1 MKIILAF
8 MLTSIYI
15 LTTSFQNQKRNTYQ
29 INGSVTGFTDS
40 TLLYLDDVT
49 DGNFNHIDSTYIIDR
64 KFMFKGSL
72 KNQIIKGYI
81 RTKDFQDRFSFW
93 LENAVIYVT
102 AEKGKFKDA
111 IIKGSK
117 TQDEQSKLNSVLDAS
132 KDRKKEELQFVQH
145 NPNSI
150 ISGSILSTYSS
161 TWGKDTTAM
170 LYKRFSKELKNTF
183 YGKKILDY
191 ITLNKN
197 VKIGDKYANF
207 LQQDKYGKSINLSDF
222 GGKII
227 LLEFWGSWCGPCREG
242 NPQLVKIYNDFNDKG
257 FEILGVAAETNKE
270 QWLKAIDT
278 DKLPWTNVTDLNG
291 DKNKAALIYGVSY
304 YPTNFLIDRTGT
316 IIAKDLSGE
325 KLREQLLKIL

>member
-1 MKIILAF
+1 MKIIQTLI
-8 MLTSIYI
+8 LTSLYV
-15 LTTSFQNQKRNTYQ
+15 LTLSFQNIKRNRYE
-29 INGSVTGFTDS
+29 IRGFVIGFADS

-49 DGNFNHIDSTYIIDR
+49 DGSFKPIDSTHIVGG
-64 KFMFKGSL
+64 KFIFKGSL
-72 KNQIIKGYI
+72 KNRTIKSYI

-93 LENAVIYVT
+93 LENSLMEVN

-117 TQDEQSKLNSVLDAS
+117 TQDKQSKLNRILDSS
-132 KDRKKEELQFVQH
+132 KDRKKQEIQFVRN

-150 ISGSILSTYSS
+150 ISASMLSTYSS
-161 TWGKDTTAM
+161 TWGKDTTVR
-170 LYKRFSKELKNTF
+170 LYKKFSKEMKSSF
-183 YGKKILDY
+183 YGKKIFEY

-197 VKIGDKYANF
+197 VKVGDKYANF
-207 LQQDKYGKSINLSDF
+207 LQQDKYGKNVNLSDF
-222 GGKII
+222 EGKLV

-242 NPQLVKIYNDFNDKG
+242 NPELVKIYNEFNNRG

-270 QWLKAIDT
+270 QWLKAIET
-278 DKLPWTNVTDLNG
+278 DKLPWTNVTDFNG

-325 KLREQLLKIL
+325 KLREQLSKLF